1 MKETTYL
8 FTLSLHTTLSFDIP
22 MSKHL
27 GIIFMSIIVLI
38 SIENMLL
45 ARKNVSKLDQIALT
59 AFEKKGMLRQQTNI
73 NIGLKALMR
82 RLFTEE
88 NQRKR
93 KSGFFSIKIDRKKL
107 YDLITEVLGD
117 RRHEIKET
125 RNKTEKASNF
135 DADKDSSFLM
145 DLKWFNRIN

>member
-8 FTLSLHTTLSFDIP
+8 FILSLHTTLSFDIP

-45 ARKNVSKLDQIALT
+45 ARKNVSKLEQISLT
-59 AFEKKGMLRQQTNI
+59 SFDKKGMLRQQTNI
-73 NIGLKALMR
+73 NIELKALMR

-93 KSGFFSIKIDRKKL
+93 KSGFFSMKINKNHFF
-107 YDLITEVLGD
+107 DLITEVLGVQK
-117 RRHEIKET
+117 R
-125 RNKTEKASNF
+125 
-135 DADKDSSFLM
+135 
-145 DLKWFNRIN
+145 